1 MLRRRFVT
9 TYFIAIFSSPMM
21 RHGLFT
27 AAVFLPLVGGALL
40 AAPASAQP
48 LSAAV
53 AATRPAPA
61 EPQGPEARLIEVYR
75 LTGSGRSHDALQS
88 AERLVHDYPNF
99 QLAQLVYGDLLNAR
113 GRAVRDFGDVPSN
126 LAQGPNAQALN
137 NLRKESQMR
146 LKALRERPPI
156 GAVPSQFLS
165 LSPRTKYAIAVDASR
180 SRLYLFEN
188 TPQQLRLVADF
199 YISVGKAGVEK
210 SVEGDART
218 PLGVYYIVSNLDRKT
233 LSDFYGSGALPINYP
248 NVLDNKRGKTG
259 RGIWLHGT
267 PSNQFSRAPQASDG
281 CVVLSNPDLEYIIRT
296 VEPRSTPV
304 VISPQLDWVP
314 AQNLQAQRKP
324 FEEALTA
331 WRQAKSSGDADQL
344 LRFYTP
350 DFNGYNGK
358 SLADVAP
365 TLRSEVEKLRGKS
378 VQMKDLSYLRWTDS
392 ADTMVVTF
400 GEVTEGAR
408 TGPIKRQY
416 WIREGSEWKIFFEG
430 TLG

>member
-1 MLRRRFVT
+1 VALPIT
-9 TYFIAIFSSPMM
+9 ISLLFSPTM
-21 RHGLFT
+21 RLGLFT
-27 AAVFLPLVGGALL
+27 AAVLL
-40 AAPASAQP
+40 ALTGGVLMTAPACAQP
-48 LSAAV
+48 LSTAA
-53 AATRPAPA
+53 AATRPAQA
-61 EPQGPEARLIEVYR
+61 EPLGPEARLIDVYR
-75 LTGSGRSHDALQS
+75 LTGSGRSHDALLS
-88 AERLVHDYPNF
+88 AERLVHDYPTF

-113 GRAVRDFGDVPSN
+113 ARPVRDFGDVPGN
-126 LAQGPNAQALN
+126 LAQGPNAQALI
-137 NLRKESQMR
+137 NLRKESQVR
-146 LKALRERPPI
+146 LKALRERPPL
-156 GAVPSQFLS
+156 GAIPSQFLN

-188 TPQQLRLVADF
+188 TPQQLRMVADF

-210 SVEGDART
+210 NVEGDART

-248 NVLDNKRGKTG
+248 NVLDSKRGKTG

-267 PSNQFSRAPQASDG
+267 PANQFSRAPQASDG

-296 VEPRSTPV
+296 VEPRNTPV

-314 AQNLQAQRKP
+314 AQTLQAQRKT
-324 FEEALTA
+324 FEDALAA
-331 WRQAKSSGDADQL
+331 WRQAKSSGDVAQL

-358 SLADVAP
+358 SLADFTP
-365 TLRSEVEKLRGKS
+365 TLSGEVDKLRGKAL
-378 VQMKDLSYLRWTDS
+378 QLKDLSYLRWTDS

-408 TGPIKRQY
+408 TGPVKRQY
-416 WIREGSEWKIFFEG
+416 WIREGNEWKIFFEG
-430 TLG
+430 ILG